1 MQFQKLKEAI
11 ETHNPAGGNSSSAKA
26 ADELRPDS
34 SSSVEDESP
43 EPTDSSSS
51 VEDESLESTST

>member
-11 ETHNPAGGNSSSAKA
+11 DAHNPAGGNSSTAEV
-26 ADELRPDS
+26 ADELRPDA

-43 EPTDSSSS
+43 DSTDSSSS
-51 VEDESLESTST
+51 VEDEALESTST